1 MSSLHI
7 NSDNHTLHL
16 NAENWLHANRHL
28 VTKILR
34 ELYHEK
40 LINPTYHGQQQYSL
54 AIGDYQYHFQAEA
67 YQLDHID
74 IDAASVT
81 KFKEKQ
87 SQPLDAIQLIIE
99 LYSLLEIPEKML
111 PIYLDEISSTLYG
124 HAFKY
129 QYNRLTAQDLAHADY
144 QVVETAMSEGHPVF
158 IANNGRIGFDADD
171 YQRYAPESASP
182 VTLIWI
188 AVHRNKAIF
197 SALSDLSYQQLIEEE
212 LGKYL
217 PAQFERHLNTLG
229 LCPSDYYLMPLHP
242 WQWQHRIAISFAADI
257 ANNNIVYLGESH
269 DRYLAQ
275 QSIRTFF
282 NITQPKKNYVKT
294 ALSVL
299 NMGFMRGLDPHSMVT
314 TPSVNE
320 WLSNLVHNDSFFQ
333 QKGFTVLRERAALG
347 YFNNYF
353 ESAIKKDS
361 PHKKMLSALWRES
374 PMTLLKDNQ
383 RLMTMASLLHVDHQ
397 GNSVIAAL
405 VKDSGLKAEEWVSRY
420 LDAYL
425 SPLLRSFFTYDLV
438 FMPHGENL
446 MLVLDNNSP
455 TKMLM
460 KDIGEEIAILN
471 GDLQLPKEINFLHV
485 TIEDD
490 MKINYIFLDIFD
502 CFFRYLIPLLQKDLN
517 LPEEHFWSLVA
528 RCVHNYQSQ
537 HLHQIEKFRKFDLF
551 KQEFVRT
558 CLNRLQM
565 ANNQQMIDLDDR
577 EKNLKFAGTL
587 VNPLYALRHEYS
599 VTLHQAEQQ

>member
-1 MSSLHI
+1 MYSLNSSLGHEV
-7 NSDNHTLHL
+7 SHL
-16 NAENWLHANRHL
+16 TRENWSHANRHL
-28 VTKILR
+28 VAKILR
-34 ELYHEK
+34 ELCHEK
-40 LINPTYHGQQQYSL
+40 LINPVCNGEEHSYYIEIDKH
-54 AIGDYQYHFQAEA
+54 QYHFQAQT
-67 YQLDHID
+67 YQLDHLD
-74 IDAASVT
+74 IDAASIS
-81 KFKEKQ
+81 KFCHDQ
-87 SQPLDAIQLIIE
+87 QQPLDAIALIIE
-99 LYSLLEIPEKML
+99 LQPLLGISEKLL

-129 QYNRLTAQDLAHADY
+129 NNNRLTAQDLTQADY
-144 QVVETAMSEGHPVF
+144 QTVETAMSEGHPVF

-171 YQRYAPESASP
+171 YLEYAPESAHP

-188 AVHRNKAIF
+188 AVHRDKTIF
-197 SALSDLSYQQLIEEE
+197 STLSSLSYSQLVAEE
-212 LGKYL
+212 LEAYL
-217 PAQFERHLNTLG
+217 LAQFTRQMKSLG
-229 LCPSDYYLMPLHP
+229 LNWSDYYLMPLHP
-242 WQWQHRIAISFAADI
+242 WQWKHRIAISFAADI
-257 ANNNIVYLGESH
+257 ARHDIVYLGEGH

-282 NITQPKKNYVKT
+282 NISQPKKNYVKT

-314 TPSVNE
+314 TPQVNE
-320 WLSNLVHNDSFFQ
+320 WLGNLVESDEFFQ
-333 QKGFTVLRERAALG
+333 EKGFTILRERAAIG
-347 YFNNYF
+347 YFNHYF
-353 ESAIKKDS
+353 ESAIKKDN

-374 PMTLLKDNQ
+374 PMTILKDNQ
-383 RLMTMASLLHVDHQ
+383 RLMTMASLLHIDRE
-397 GNSVIAAL
+397 GNSVVAAL
-405 VKDSGLKAEEWVSRY
+405 VQASGLSAEGWVSRY

-446 MLVLDNNSP
+446 MLVLENNVP
-455 TKMLM
+455 VKMLM

-471 GDLQLPKEINFLHV
+471 GELQLPEEINFLHV
-485 TIEDD
+485 SIKDE

-502 CFFRYLIPLLQKDLN
+502 CFFRYLTPLLQKHLA
-517 LPEEHFWSLVA
+517 LPETRFWELVA
-528 RCVHNYQSQ
+528 RCVHRYQSQ

-551 KQEFVRT
+551 KRDFVRT

-587 VNPLYALRHEYS
+587 VNPLHALREKYS
-599 VTLHQAEQQ
+599 VAVETDGC